1 MPVPLRSSTPLVA
14 DAPLTMVPLLPT
26 LVVGSYKGGVW
37 KTSLAVAIAERLAW
51 ADLKVLLVTSDT
63 QEDARSRLGLKA
75 SDPQIAR
82 IERGKGT
89 LTVLGARDSVAIDLL
104 YRSGPGRL
112 GQGSFDVAVVDTP
125 PILEGGHLPGVL
137 LVTPIDGTDAA
148 RNLISMLRGVPSNSE
163 IILAKVHRMDPVQ
176 WEQDAT
182 AIEQAAG
189 RAIQYLSS
197 PLPRSAPVEAA
208 HNNGRSV
215 WALPRRGCTW
225 EFLSAVDTLACSLWT
240 KAFPKKPWPAMPPL
254 KATAYVD
261 GWDGK
266 DAP

>member
-1 MPVPLRSSTPLVA
+1 M
-14 DAPLTMVPLLPT
+14 
-26 LVVGSYKGGVW
+26 
-37 KTSLAVAIAERLAW
+37 
-51 ADLKVLLVTSDT
+51 
-63 QEDARSRLGLKA
+63 
-75 SDPQIAR
+75 
-82 IERGKGT
+82 
-89 LTVLGARDSVAIDLL
+89 
-104 YRSGPGRL
+104 
-112 GQGSFDVAVVDTP
+112 
-125 PILEGGHLPGVL
+125 PGVL

-176 WEQDAT
+176 WERDAT